1 LGDFGIFFTTWWPTS
16 ISAFFIFSQLF
27 CSQFVL
33 LVKIFLTSPTF
44 YFFYYFRTF
53 KLKMLRVHVNFL
65 VDENSK
71 GKSFSVHKVASL
83 PSQRRNLKKRNF
95 VKRRKTKRVFS
106 STQRKFF
113 PSTFSRSSD
122 LPASCRTSSP
132 SSSPQSVDDQDAA
145 EPIVWPSHVQDMIEE
160 FSIDTY
166 GSNIHTRNPDFQR
179 ALLQLLCPS
188 S

>member
-1 LGDFGIFFTTWWPTS
+1 
-16 ISAFFIFSQLF
+16 
-27 CSQFVL
+27 
-33 LVKIFLTSPTF
+33 
-44 YFFYYFRTF
+44 
-53 KLKMLRVHVNFL
+53 MLRVHVNFFI
-65 VDENSK
+65 DANSK
-71 GKSFSVHKVASL
+71 KSFSVHKVASL
-83 PSQRRNLKKRNF
+83 PSQRKNLKKRNYE
-95 VKRRKTKRVFS
+95 KRRKTRRVLS
-106 STQRKFF
+106 GAQRKFF

-132 SSSPQSVDDQDAA
+132 SSSPQSEDQDAA